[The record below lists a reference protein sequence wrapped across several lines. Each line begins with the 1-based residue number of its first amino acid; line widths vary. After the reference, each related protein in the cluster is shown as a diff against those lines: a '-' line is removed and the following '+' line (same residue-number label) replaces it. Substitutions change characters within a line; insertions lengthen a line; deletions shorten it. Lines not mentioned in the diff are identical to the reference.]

1 MMFSASFSA
10 AASAAIWTSW
20 VALSDAGTCCRV
32 PPCGGLSSVVTIKPS
47 FIDVLHNSI
56 WNQVPHRLPRP
67 YPFAALGRGDRQRG
81 HLDQAHPATGQA
93 RIGEVVARTSTPYE
107 MREVEELIRVTPAQN
122 LTEGVGAGYEEQ
134 LDVRP
139 VYFAHL
145 PQRVDCVG
153 LPWTLDVNA
162 TDRERGVGRGRD
174 DRHQVAVL
182 GRGRLAPLFHPRLT
196 GRHEDDLVQCEQVR
210 HLARGHEVPVVDGIE
225 GASQKPQTT
234 QQDTTLTSGS
244 DGTAG
249 RPPCCPRVTALPA
262 GRSPGSGA
270 APDSQVTTRTALP
283 ISTRGTVPAGSARTS
298 HDRPSSAD
306 SACSRPGATSSQA
319 TISRGIAARRSTTTW

>member
-20 VALSDAGTCCRV
+20 VALSDAVTCCRV

-122 LTEGVGAGYEEQ
+122 LTEGVGAGYDEQ
-134 LDVRP
+134 LHVRP

-145 PQRVDCVG
+145 PQRVDGVG
-153 LPWTLDVNA
+153 LPGTLDVNA
-162 TDRERGVGRGRD
+162 VHRDCRVGSGRD
-174 DRHQVAVL
+174 HRHEVAVL
-182 GRGRLAPLFHPRLT
+182 GRGGLAARHHPRLA
-196 GRHEDDLVQCEQVR
+196 GRHEHDLVQREQVC
-210 HLARGHEVPVVDGIE
+210 HLARGHQVPVVNGIE
-225 GASQKPQTT
+225 RATHDPQATDLPTGAHGA
-234 QQDTTLTSGS
+234 TLTSGT
-244 DGTAG
+244 DG
-249 RPPCCPRVTALPA
+249 P
-262 GRSPGSGA
+262 
-270 APDSQVTTRTALP
+270 
-283 ISTRGTVPAGSARTS
+283 SAR
-298 HDRPSSAD
+298 PSL
-306 SACSRPGATSSQA
+306 R
-319 TISRGIAARRSTTTW
+319 